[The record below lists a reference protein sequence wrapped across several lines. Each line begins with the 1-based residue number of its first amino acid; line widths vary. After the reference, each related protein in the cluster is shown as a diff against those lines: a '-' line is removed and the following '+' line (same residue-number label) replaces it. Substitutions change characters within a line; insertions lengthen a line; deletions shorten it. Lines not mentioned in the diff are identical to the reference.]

1 MKSFIVY
8 RTTKGN
14 LTFKTQ
20 EQEAYT
26 IRAKTQAQADVM
38 LKELK
43 LIEKQSRPNGI

>member
-1 MKSFIVY
+1 MKSFTVY

-26 IRAKTQAQADVM
+26 IRAKSQEKADEM

-43 LIEKQSRPNGI
+43 QIEKSTQGHGI

>member
-1 MKSFIVY
+1 MKSFTVY

-14 LTFKTQ
+14 LTFKVQ

-26 IRAKTQAQADVM
+26 IRAKTQSQADSM

-43 LIEKQSRPNGI
+43 QIEKQDGI